1 MIGDKIEKLAQT
13 LQVTFH
19 DQRLLQR
26 AFIHRS
32 YLNEITLATHDLQDN
47 ERLEFLGD
55 AIMNFIISQELYE
68 KYPHYSEGP
77 LTNLRAALVR
87 RETLSRLAEQL
98 KLGQY
103 LWLGHGEEE
112 SGGRTRMATLCDTFE
127 ALVGAIYVDQGLDAV
142 RTFVLPLAEQE
153 LVRVETLALDKDP
166 KSRLQEWVQ
175 SNKNLTPRYK
185 EIEKFGP
192 DHAKTFV
199 MQVSIG
205 GEIHGVAQG
214 RNKQDATQQAA
225 AMSLRKLGLPA
236 PEYTP
241 DPELQARYGVSDP
254 SSEGQKAEEQK
265 TEEQKTEEQK
275 TEDNDQQ

>member
-32 YLNEITLATHDLQDN
+32 YLNEITTTAHDLQDN

-68 KYPHYSEGP
+68 KYPNYSEGP

-142 RTFVLPLAEQE
+142 RAFVLPMATQE
-153 LVRVETLALDKDP
+153 LVRVEVLALDKDP

-199 MQVSIG
+199 MQVTIG
-205 GEIHGVAQG
+205 GEIHGIAQG
-214 RNKQDATQQAA
+214 RSKQDATQQAA

-236 PEYTP
+236 PEYIP
-241 DPELQARYGVSDP
+241 DPDLQARHGLSDP
-254 SSEGQKAEEQK
+254 SPKD
-265 TEEQKTEEQK
+265 EQK
-275 TEDNDQQ
+275 TEDKKTEDKKTEDGDQQAE

>member
-1 MIGDKIEKLAQT
+1 MIGDKIEKLAQS
-13 LQVTFH
+13 LQVVFR
-19 DQRLLQR
+19 DQSLLQR

-32 YLNEITLATHDLQDN
+32 YLNEITEAHELKDN

-55 AIMNFIISQELYE
+55 AIMNFIISQDLYE
-68 KYPHYSEGP
+68 KYPDYSEGP

-127 ALVGAIYVDQGLDAV
+127 ALVGAIYVDQGIDAV
-142 RTFVLPLAEQE
+142 RTFVLPLAKQE
-153 LVRVETLALDKDP
+153 LVRVESLALDKDP

-199 MQVSIG
+199 MQVTIG
-205 GEIHGVAQG
+205 GEIHGIAQG
-214 RNKQDATQQAA
+214 RSKQDATQQAA
-225 AMSLRKLGLPA
+225 AMSLRKLGLLA
-236 PEYTP
+236 PEYIP
-241 DPELQARYGVSDP
+241 DPALQARYGVSEP
-254 SSEGQKAEEQK
+254 AAQEEQK
-265 TEEQKTEEQK
+265 TDDQKT
-275 TEDNDQQ
+275 DDGDQQAE

>member
-13 LQVTFH
+13 LQVTFQ

-32 YLNEITLATHDLQDN
+32 YLNEITLTTHDLQDN

-142 RTFVLPLAEQE
+142 RAFVLPMAEQE
-153 LVRVETLALDKDP
+153 LSRVESLALDKDP

-199 MQVSIG
+199 MQVTIG

-214 RNKQDATQQAA
+214 RSKQDATQQAA

-236 PEYTP
+236 PEYLP
-241 DPELQARYGVSDP
+241 DPELQARYGLSDP
-254 SSEGQKAEEQK
+254 SSAEQK
-265 TEEQKTEEQK
+265 PEDEK
-275 TEDNDQQ
+275 TEDND